1 MTQRGVRRAIL
12 VGGGIAGPVLGM
24 FLRRL
29 GVEVTIFE
37 AREAP
42 LEREGA
48 FLGIAPNGMNVLADL
63 GMAAAVQA
71 RGAPCAGIRFENAR
85 GRRIG
90 VIDQREAA
98 RRFGA
103 GLVMIRRGALRA
115 ELAEEAVRRGVEIR
129 YGMRLTDIDRS
140 DPREVVARF
149 GEGGEAGEAR
159 GDVLIGCDGFRSRT
173 RASAL
178 PEAPAPDYTGL
189 LDFGG
194 FARCPGAPLSPGWNV
209 MVFGRRAFFG
219 AFAAPGGEIW
229 WFHNSGEPDP
239 GSAASPGPL
248 RERILALHQGDPG
261 WISDVVRATP
271 EVLGPWPLHDI
282 LTMPRWHAGRVC
294 LIGDAAHAATPH
306 AGQGASLAMEDGMLL
321 AMCLR
326 DEAEPEQAF
335 ATFERLRRPRVEAIV
350 RQARRHGSRKAVAGP
365 VAEWFRDR
373 ALPLFLRIGAAAQ
386 ARVHAYRIDWEARA
400 EVRGGGE
407 GTRG

>member
-12 VGGGIAGPVLGM
+12 IGGGIAGPVLGM
-24 FLRRL
+24 FLRRI

-42 LEREGA
+42 AEHEGA

-63 GMAAAVQA
+63 GVAGAVAA
-71 RGAPCAGIRFENAR
+71 RGAPFVGMRFANAR

-90 VIDQREAA
+90 EIDQREAA

-103 GLVMIRRGALRA
+103 GLVMIRRGALHA
-115 ELAEEAVRRGVEIR
+115 ALAEEAVRRGVAIR
-129 YGMRLTDIDRS
+129 YGMRLTDVERS

-149 GEGGEAGEAR
+149 GEGGGGGEAR

-173 RASAL
+173 RACAV
-178 PEAPAPDYTGL
+178 PDAPAPGYTGL

-194 FARCPGAPLSPGWNV
+194 FARCPGAPVEPGWSV

-219 AFAAPGGEIW
+219 AFAAPDGEIW
-229 WFHNSGEPDP
+229 WFHNGADPGPGEPGRGAAP
-239 GSAASPGPL
+239 GSV
-248 RERILALHQGDPG
+248 RERILALHEGDSG
-261 WISDVVRATP
+261 WITDVVRATP

-294 LIGDAAHAATPH
+294 LIGDAAHATTPH

-321 AMCLR
+321 ARCLR
-326 DEAEPEQAF
+326 DEPDPEQAF
-335 ATFERLRRPRVEAIV
+335 AAFERLRRPRVEAIV
-350 RQARRHGSRKAVAGP
+350 RAARRTGSRKAVAGP
-365 VAEWFRDR
+365 VSEWLRDR
-373 ALPLFLRIGAAAQ
+373 MLPLFLRLGAAAQ
-386 ARVHAYRIDWEARA
+386 ERAYAYRIDWEARA
-400 EVRGGGE
+400 A
-407 GTRG
+407 